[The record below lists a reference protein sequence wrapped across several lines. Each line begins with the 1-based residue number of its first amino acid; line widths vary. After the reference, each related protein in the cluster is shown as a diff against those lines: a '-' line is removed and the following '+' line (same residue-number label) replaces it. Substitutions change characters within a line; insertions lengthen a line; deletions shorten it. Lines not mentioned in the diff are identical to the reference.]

1 MASGQTENYGLNQW
15 ASEDAVLREEF
26 NRDNAK
32 INDALMNM
40 PYVKIVSFK
49 TEQDT
54 NEFSMDVSQIKFEDY
69 LRVDLFFLR
78 TPQQNSPVSLRLN
91 GLTENHCLVGS
102 GIGGTSS
109 GGNFTC
115 DLASFGTAYHPNG
128 WLSFFAPQPFSY
140 VGCVY
145 FFCSANTYGGS
156 WCTSVVA
163 SRTVTWENLISFD
176 FVSSSTILAGTEVI
190 LCGVKK

>member
-1 MASGQTENYGLNQW
+1 MASNQTEHYGLNQW
-15 ASEDAVLREEF
+15 AVEDKVLREEF
-26 NRDNAK
+26 NQDNAK
-32 INDALMNM
+32 LEATLNQMS
-40 PYVKIVSFK
+40 YVKIASVK
-49 TEQDT
+49 TTQDAS
-54 NEFSMDVSQIKFEDY
+54 EFSMDVSQINFEDY

-91 GLTENHCLVGS
+91 GITENHCLVAS

-109 GGNFTC
+109 GGNFKC

-128 WLSFFAPQPFSY
+128 WLSFFTPQPFSY

-145 FFCSANTYGGS
+145 FFCSADAYGGS

-163 SRTVTWENLISFD
+163 SRTVTWENLTSFD
-176 FVSSSTILAGTEVI
+176 FVSYSTILAGTEVI